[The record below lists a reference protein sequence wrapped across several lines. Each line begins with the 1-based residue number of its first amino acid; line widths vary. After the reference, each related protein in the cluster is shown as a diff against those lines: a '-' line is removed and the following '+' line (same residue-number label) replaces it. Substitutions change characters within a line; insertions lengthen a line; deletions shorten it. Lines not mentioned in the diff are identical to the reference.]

1 MSLEDYETRQRIGGR
16 VAQRAGPS
24 SRPDTH
30 GSRTL
35 TVENDNSESREP
47 VGVLHLRG
55 TNDLSRDMAQREAP
69 PPARRVVWTEDTVDN
84 EGMGKKKSKSMFA
97 LTNSL
102 LYLPQATSFRRVL
115 IRELWCE

>member
-1 MSLEDYETRQRIGGR
+1 MSLEDHETRQRIGGI

-24 SRPDTH
+24 SPPDTH

-35 TVENDNSESREP
+35 TVESNNSESREP

-55 TNDLSRDMAQREAP
+55 AENFSWDTTQREAA
-69 PPARRVVWTEDTVDN
+69 PARRVVWTEDTVDN

-115 IRELWCE
+115 VRELWCE